1 MKVDEV
7 SQILAQIRELSQQSA
22 STAALPNPAA
32 SSPERSSFS
41 ELLGRSID
49 DVNRLQTDAVRKAEA
64 FERGAPNVDIASVMV
79 AMQKAS
85 LSFQAV
91 TQVRNRLVSA
101 YQDIMNMPV

>member
-7 SQILAQIRELSQQSA
+7 SQILAQIRELSQQSR
-22 STAALPNPAA
+22 SEAAIPNRAP
-32 SSPERSSFS
+32 PLERDSFS
-41 ELLGRSID
+41 ELLGRSIE
-49 DVNRLQTDAVRKAEA
+49 DVNRLQTDAAQKAEA
-64 FERGAPNVDIASVMV
+64 FERGDPNLDIASVMV

>member
-7 SQILAQIRELSQQSA
+7 SQILAQIRELSQQS
-22 STAALPNPAA
+22 TRTPDIGNGV
-32 SSPERSSFS
+32 SPTERASFS

-49 DVNRLQTDAVRKAEA
+49 DVNRLQTEAAQKAEA
-64 FERGAPNVDIASVMV
+64 FERGDPNMDIASVMV

>member
-7 SQILAQIRELSQQSA
+7 SQILAQIREISQQSRSGAVIPDASA
-22 STAALPNPAA
+22 STQ
-32 SSPERSSFS
+32 RSSFS
-41 ELLGRSID
+41 ELLGRSIE
-49 DVNRLQTDAVRKAEA
+49 DVNRLQTEAAQKAEA
-64 FERGAPNVDIASVMV
+64 FERGDPNLDIAAVMI
-79 AMQKAS
+79 AIQKAS

>member
-7 SQILAQIRELSQQSA
+7 SQILAQIRALSQQSNQEVAIPNVGA
-22 STAALPNPAA
+22 SA
-32 SSPERSSFS
+32 ERSSFS

-49 DVNRLQTDAVRKAEA
+49 DVNRLQTDAAQKAEA
-64 FERGAPNVDIASVMV
+64 FERGDPNLDIASVMI

-101 YQDIMNMPV
+101 YQDIMNIPV